1 MREVFGQDG
10 RWGTLMSR
18 RFFVGQKPSQPQT
31 SLTRADSGKRAASD
45 LSTPPLQ
52 MRSGTMAAAF
62 SSTST
67 TETAQVA
74 VRGVSMTFDEVEAVH
89 DVNLEVGRGELVA
102 LVGPSGCGKS
112 TLLHAI
118 AGLLQP
124 DEGEIWLD
132 GAPAPNRLGR
142 VALMPQRDALLP
154 WRSVLDNTIIGLEVA
169 GVDKRE
175 ARERARALLPRFGLA
190 GFGEH
195 YPAALSGGMR
205 QRAAFL
211 RTVLAEREVLLLDEP
226 FGALDALTRRSMQE
240 WLLDLWDELGRSI
253 LLVTHDV
260 EEALLL
266 ADRVAVMT
274 ARPGRI
280 KLVEQV
286 PLQRPRTPAMISEPE
301 FVAQKAALLET
312 LHDEVAL
319 VGSLP

>member
-1 MREVFGQDG
+1 
-10 RWGTLMSR
+10 
-18 RFFVGQKPSQPQT
+18 
-31 SLTRADSGKRAASD
+31 
-45 LSTPPLQ
+45 
-52 MRSGTMAAAF
+52 MAAAF
-62 SSTST
+62 SPAT
-67 TETAQVA
+67 TQSAQVA
-74 VRGVSMTFDEVEAVH
+74 VRGVSMTFDAVEAVR
-89 DVNLEVGRGELVA
+89 DVNLDVGRGELVA

-112 TLLHAI
+112 TLLAAI

-132 GAPAPNRLGR
+132 GALAPNRLGR

-154 WRSVLDNTIIGLEVA
+154 WRSVLDNVVLGLEVA

-175 ARERARALLPRFGLA
+175 ARERAWALLPRFGLA
-190 GFGEH
+190 GFGDH
-195 YPAALSGGMR
+195 YPSALSGGMR

-280 KLVEQV
+280 KLVEPV
-286 PLQRPRTPAMISEPE
+286 HLPRPRTPAMVSAPA

-312 LHDEVAL
+312 LHDEVSL
-319 VGSLP
+319 VGSAP

>member
-1 MREVFGQDG
+1 
-10 RWGTLMSR
+10 
-18 RFFVGQKPSQPQT
+18 
-31 SLTRADSGKRAASD
+31 
-45 LSTPPLQ
+45 
-52 MRSGTMAAAF
+52 MAAAF

-142 VALMPQRDALLP
+142 VAMMPQRDALLP
-154 WRSVLDNTIIGLEVA
+154 WRTVLDNAVIGLEVA

-266 ADRVAVMT
+266 ADRVIVVSPRPARVVAVE
-274 ARPGRI
+274 RI
-280 KLVEQV
+280 AFSH
-286 PLQRPRTPAMISEPE
+286 PRSRALTLAPE
-301 FVAQKAALLET
+301 FLAAKARLLIHLGT
-312 LHDEVAL
+312 AA
-319 VGSLP
+319 PA

>member
-1 MREVFGQDG
+1 
-10 RWGTLMSR
+10 
-18 RFFVGQKPSQPQT
+18 
-31 SLTRADSGKRAASD
+31 
-45 LSTPPLQ
+45 
-52 MRSGTMAAAF
+52 
-62 SSTST
+62 
-67 TETAQVA
+67 
-74 VRGVSMTFDEVEAVH
+74 MTFDEVEAVH
-89 DVNLEVGRGELVA
+89 DVHLTVGRGELVA

-112 TLLHAI
+112 TLLAAI

-132 GAPAPNRLGR
+132 GSPAPNRLGN

-154 WRSVLDNTIIGLEVA
+154 WRSVLDNAVLGLEVA
-169 GVDKRE
+169 GVNKRE

-211 RTVLAEREVLLLDEP
+211 RTVLAERDVLLLDEP

-240 WLLDLWDELGRSI
+240 WLLDLWDELGQAI

-280 KLVEQV
+280 KLVEPV
-286 PLQRPRTPAMISEPE
+286 HLPRPRTPEMISDPE
-301 FVAQKAALLET
+301 FVAQKAALLAT

-319 VGSLP
+319 VGSAS

>member
-1 MREVFGQDG
+1 
-10 RWGTLMSR
+10 
-18 RFFVGQKPSQPQT
+18 
-31 SLTRADSGKRAASD
+31 
-45 LSTPPLQ
+45 
-52 MRSGTMAAAF
+52 
-62 SSTST
+62 
-67 TETAQVA
+67 
-74 VRGVSMTFDEVEAVH
+74 
-89 DVNLEVGRGELVA
+89 
-102 LVGPSGCGKS
+102 
-112 TLLHAI
+112 
-118 AGLLQP
+118 
-124 DEGEIWLD
+124 
-132 GAPAPNRLGR
+132 
-142 VALMPQRDALLP
+142 
-154 WRSVLDNTIIGLEVA
+154 VA

-286 PLQRPRTPAMISEPE
+286 HLQRPRTPAMISEPE

>member
-1 MREVFGQDG
+1 M
-10 RWGTLMSR
+10 
-18 RFFVGQKPSQPQT
+18 
-31 SLTRADSGKRAASD
+31 
-45 LSTPPLQ
+45 
-52 MRSGTMAAAF
+52 
-62 SSTST
+62 T
-67 TETAQVA
+67 TEPTAATGEERVA
-74 VRGVSMTFDEVEAVH
+74 AIGVSRTFGDTPAIRDVH
-89 DVNLEVGRGELVA
+89 LRVGRGELVA

-118 AGLLQP
+118 AGLVEP
-124 DEGEIWLD
+124 DAGEIRLD
-132 GAPAPNRLGR
+132 GAVAVNRLGR
-142 VALMPQRDALLP
+142 TALMPQRDALLP
-154 WRSVLDNTIIGLEVA
+154 WRTVLDNTILGLEVA
-169 GVDKRE
+169 GVDRAD

-190 GFGEH
+190 GFEGR

-240 WLLDLWDELGRSI
+240 WLLDLWDDLGRTI

-280 KLVEQV
+280 KLDEPVRL
-286 PLQRPRTPAMISEPE
+286 PRPRRAEMVSDPI
-301 FVAQKAALLET
+301 FVAQKAELLAA
-312 LHDEVAL
+312 LHDEV
-319 VGSLP
+319 SLAGGER